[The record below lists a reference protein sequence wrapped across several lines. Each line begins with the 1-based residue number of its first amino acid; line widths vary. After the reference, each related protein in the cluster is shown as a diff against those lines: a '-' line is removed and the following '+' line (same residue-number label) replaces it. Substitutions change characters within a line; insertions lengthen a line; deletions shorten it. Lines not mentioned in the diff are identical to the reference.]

1 MENAAFWERM
11 YAANIGRMIGAC
23 HRYVNDLALAED
35 LAHEAFLKAME
46 RSDTYRATGR
56 FEAWLMR
63 ITVNHAIQ
71 HLRQSMDTVPIVE
84 EETPDVAPEET
95 SIWETDFT
103 QEELLEAVQ
112 QLPVPQRTVFNLYAI
127 DNQSHAYI
135 ADLLNISIA
144 SSKET
149 LYRARKRLRQLLTQM
164 AHEKEKRKKGVFVM
178 ILLFLLQHSEAART
192 DRMFRNGLAS
202 LTYAPAKPL
211 TTTQIRQAA
220 AEAPS
225 SAGVFVA
232 AHRAALTTAA
242 IAGVAGGVCIWQIA
256 RTSLD
261 NSPLQEPIVPTES
274 PVCLPADTIA
284 ENSLPS
290 ASNSTTLENVVPYT
304 IVESSLQTEPGSTT
318 KPSEATVPVK
328 QQESATKPQIIVV
341 TKEIVVNDTV
351 VVRDTAIVKDTVYL
365 MQKP

>member
-11 YAANIGRMIGAC
+11 YAANINRMIGLC

-46 RSDTYRATGR
+46 RADTYRATGN
-56 FEAWLMR
+56 FQAWLMR

-71 HLRQSMDTVPIVE
+71 HLRQSMDTVPFVE
-84 EETPDVAPEET
+84 EETPEVATEET
-95 SIWETDFT
+95 SIWEVDFT

-127 DNQSHAYI
+127 DGQSHAYI

-164 AHEKEKRKKGVFVM
+164 AHEKEKHKKGVFVM

-192 DRMFRNGLAS
+192 DRLFRGGLSS
-202 LTYAPAKPL
+202 LAYAPSKPL

-225 SAGVFVA
+225 SPGVFVA
-232 AHRAALTTAA
+232 THRAALATAT
-242 IAGVAGGVCIWQIA
+242 IAGVVGGVCIWQVA

-261 NSPLQEPIVPTES
+261 NSPLQDPIAPAEL
-274 PVCLPADTIA
+274 PVAIPADTIF
-284 ENSLPS
+284 
-290 ASNSTTLENVVPYT
+290 
-304 IVESSLQTEPGSTT
+304 ESDLQTAPDITT
-318 KPSEATVPVK
+318 AEAETTTPSKALK
-328 QQESATKPQIIVV
+328 SESKPQIIVV

-351 VVRDTAIVKDTVYL
+351 FVRDTAIVKDTVYL
-365 MQKP
+365 MEKP

>member
-46 RSDTYRATGR
+46 RADTYRATGN

-84 EETPDVAPEET
+84 EETPDVVPEET

-127 DNQSHAYI
+127 DNQPHAYI

-144 SSKET
+144 GSKET

-202 LTYAPAKPL
+202 LTYAPSKPL
-211 TTTQIRQAA
+211 TTTQIRQAV

-225 SAGVFVA
+225 SPGVFVA

-242 IAGVAGGVCIWQIA
+242 IAGVAGGVCAW
-256 RTSLD
+256 
-261 NSPLQEPIVPTES
+261 
-274 PVCLPADTIA
+274 
-284 ENSLPS
+284 
-290 ASNSTTLENVVPYT
+290 
-304 IVESSLQTEPGSTT
+304 
-318 KPSEATVPVK
+318 
-328 QQESATKPQIIVV
+328 
-341 TKEIVVNDTV
+341 
-351 VVRDTAIVKDTVYL
+351 
-365 MQKP
+365 

>member
-46 RSDTYRATGR
+46 RADTYRATGN

-127 DNQSHAYI
+127 DGQSHAHI

-164 AHEKEKRKKGVFVM
+164 AQEKEKRKKGVFVM

-192 DRMFRNGLAS
+192 DRLFRNGLSS
-202 LTYAPAKPL
+202 LTYAPSKPL
-211 TTTQIRQAA
+211 TTMQIRQAA

-242 IAGVAGGVCIWQIA
+242 IAGIAGGVCIWQVCSTA
-256 RTSLD
+256 LD
-261 NSPLQEPIVPTES
+261 NNPLQEPVAPAES
-274 PVCLPADTIA
+274 PIRLSADTTSK
-284 ENSLPS
+284 NG
-290 ASNSTTLENVVPYT
+290 
-304 IVESSLQTEPGSTT
+304 LQAEPGLTT
-318 KPSEATVPVK
+318 KPSEAIAPVK
-328 QQESATKPQIIVV
+328 HHESETKPQIIVV

>member
-11 YAANIGRMIGAC
+11 YAANIGRMIGLC

-46 RSDTYRATGR
+46 RSDTYRATGN

-71 HLRQSMDTVPIVE
+71 HLRESINTVTIVE
-84 EETPDVAPEET
+84 EETPDVTAEEAP
-95 SIWETDFT
+95 IWEMDFT
-103 QEELLEAVQ
+103 QEELLAAVQ
-112 QLPVPQRTVFNLYAI
+112 QLPIRLRTVFNLYVV

-144 SSKET
+144 NSKE
-149 LYRARKRLRQLLTQM
+149 LLFRARKRLRQLLTQM
-164 AHEKEKRKKGVFVM
+164 AEEKEKRKKGVFVM

-192 DRMFRNGLAS
+192 DRMFRSGLSS

-211 TTTQIRQAA
+211 SSTQIRQAA
-220 AEAPS
+220 TEAPS
-225 SAGVFVA
+225 SAGIFVA
-232 AHRAALTTAA
+232 AHRVALTTAT
-242 IAGVAGGVCIWQIA
+242 IAGVAGGVCAWQVA
-256 RTSLD
+256 RTALND
-261 NSPLQEPIVPTES
+261 SPLPEPISPVES
-274 PVCLPADTIA
+274 PVSLPAD
-284 ENSLPS
+284 S
-290 ASNSTTLENVVPYT
+290 AVVTEIPVKEPETTT
-304 IVESSLQTEPGSTT
+304 
-318 KPSEATVPVK
+318 PSERPEAK
-328 QQESATKPQIIVV
+328 SKPEIIVV

>member
-11 YAANIGRMIGAC
+11 YAANIGRMIGIC
-23 HRYVNDLALAED
+23 YRYVNDLALAED

-46 RSDTYRATGR
+46 RSDTYRATGH

-71 HLRQSMDTVPIVE
+71 HLRESINTVTIVE
-84 EETPDVAPEET
+84 EETPDVTAEDAP
-95 SIWETDFT
+95 IWEMDFT
-103 QEELLEAVQ
+103 QEELLAAVQ
-112 QLPVPQRTVFNLYAI
+112 QLPVRPRTVFNLYAI

-144 SSKET
+144 NSKE
-149 LYRARKRLRQLLTQM
+149 LLFRARKRLRQLLTQM
-164 AHEKEKRKKGVFVM
+164 AEEKEKRKKGVFVM

-192 DRMFRNGLAS
+192 DRMFRNGLSS
-202 LTYAPAKPL
+202 LTYTPAKPL
-211 TTTQIRQAA
+211 STTQIRQAA

-225 SAGVFVA
+225 SAGIFMA
-232 AHRAALTTAA
+232 AHRVALTTAT
-242 IAGVAGGVCIWQIA
+242 IAGVAGGVCAWQVA
-256 RTSLD
+256 RTALND
-261 NSPLQEPIVPTES
+261 NPLPEPTSPIETPVSIPADSTVVAEIPVEEPIMAT
-274 PVCLPADTIA
+274 
-284 ENSLPS
+284 
-290 ASNSTTLENVVPYT
+290 
-304 IVESSLQTEPGSTT
+304 
-318 KPSEATVPVK
+318 PSEHPEAK
-328 QQESATKPQIIVV
+328 SKPEIIVV

>member
-11 YAANIGRMIGAC
+11 YAANIGRMIGLC
-23 HRYVNDLALAED
+23 YRYVNDLALAED

-46 RSDTYRATGR
+46 RSDTYRATGN

-63 ITVNHAIQ
+63 ITVNHAVQ
-71 HLRQSMDTVPIVE
+71 HLRESINTMPIVE
-84 EETPDVAPEET
+84 EETADESAMDET
-95 SIWETDFT
+95 PIWEMDFT
-103 QEELLEAVQ
+103 QEELFAAVQ
-112 QLPVPQRTVFNLYAI
+112 QLPVRPRTVFNLYAI

-144 SSKET
+144 NSKE
-149 LYRARKRLRQLLTQM
+149 LLFRARKRLRQLLTQM
-164 AHEKEKRKKGVFVM
+164 AEEKEKQKKGVFVM

-192 DRMFRNGLAS
+192 DRLFRSGLSS
-202 LTYAPAKPL
+202 LTYAPANPL
-211 TTTQIRQAA
+211 STAQIRQAA

-232 AHRAALTTAA
+232 AHRMALTTAT
-242 IAGVAGGVCIWQIA
+242 IAGVAGGICAWQIA
-256 RTSLD
+256 RTALNDSSL
-261 NSPLQEPIVPTES
+261 SEPTPPVES
-274 PVCLPADTIA
+274 PVSVPAD
-284 ENSLPS
+284 SL
-290 ASNSTTLENVVPYT
+290 ATTD
-304 IVESSLQTEPGSTT
+304 
-318 KPSEATVPVK
+318 VPV
-328 QQESATKPQIIVV
+328 EVSATAVTSERPEAKSQPEIIVV

>member
-11 YAANIGRMIGAC
+11 YAANIGRMIGLC

-46 RSDTYRATGR
+46 RADTYRATGN
-56 FEAWLMR
+56 FEAWLIR

-71 HLRQSMDTVPIVE
+71 HLRQGMATVPFVD
-84 EETPDVAPEET
+84 EETPDVPMEEA

-103 QEELLEAVQ
+103 QEELLKAVQ
-112 QLPVPQRTVFNLYAI
+112 QLPIPQRTVFNLYAI
-127 DNQSHAYI
+127 DGQSHAYI

-164 AHEKEKRKKGVFVM
+164 AQEKEKRKKGVFVM

-192 DRMFRNGLAS
+192 DRLFRNGLSS

-211 TTTQIRQAA
+211 TTTQIRQVAT
-220 AEAPS
+220 EAPS
-225 SAGVFVA
+225 SPGVFVA
-232 AHRAALTTAA
+232 THRAALVTAA
-242 IAGVAGGVCIWQIA
+242 IAGIAGGVCIWQVCSTA
-256 RTSLD
+256 LD
-261 NSPLQEPIVPTES
+261 NNPLQEPVAPAES
-274 PVCLPADTIA
+274 PIRLSADTTSKNGLQA
-284 ENSLPS
+284 EPDL
-290 ASNSTTLENVVPYT
+290 
-304 IVESSLQTEPGSTT
+304 TT
-318 KPSEATVPVK
+318 KPSEAIAPVK
-328 QQESATKPQIIVV
+328 HHESETKPQIIVV

>member
-11 YAANIGRMIGAC
+11 YAANIGRMIGLC

-46 RSDTYRATGR
+46 RSDTYRATGH

-71 HLRQSMDTVPIVE
+71 HLRQSLDTVPFVD
-84 EETPDVAPEET
+84 EETPDVATEET
-95 SIWETDFT
+95 SIWEMDFT

-127 DNQSHAYI
+127 DGQSHAYI

-164 AHEKEKRKKGVFVM
+164 AQEKEKRKKGVFVM

-192 DRMFRNGLAS
+192 DRMFRNGLSS

-225 SAGVFVA
+225 SVGVFVA
-232 AHRAALTTAA
+232 AHRVALTTAT
-242 IAGVAGGVCIWQIA
+242 IAGVAGGICAWQVV
-256 RTSLD
+256 RTTLND
-261 NSPLQEPIVPTES
+261 SPLPEPTSPVES
-274 PVCLPADTIA
+274 PVSIPAD
-284 ENSLPS
+284 S
-290 ASNSTTLENVVPYT
+290 AVV
-304 IVESSLQTEPGSTT
+304 TEIPVKEPETAT
-318 KPSEATVPVK
+318 PSERPEAK
-328 QQESATKPQIIVV
+328 SKPKIIVV

>member
-1 MENAAFWERM
+1 MENVAFWERM
-11 YAANIGRMIGAC
+11 YAANINRMIGLC
-23 HRYVNDLALAED
+23 HRYVNDLALSED

-46 RSDTYRATGR
+46 RADTYRATGN
-56 FEAWLMR
+56 FQAWLMR

-71 HLRQSMDTVPIVE
+71 HLRQSLDTVPFVE
-84 EETPDVAPEET
+84 EETPDVAMEES
-95 SIWETDFT
+95 SIWEMDFT

-127 DNQSHAYI
+127 DGQSHAYI

-149 LYRARKRLRQLLTQM
+149 LYRARKRLRQLLSQM
-164 AHEKEKRKKGVFVM
+164 AQEKEKRKKGVFVM

-192 DRMFRNGLAS
+192 DRLFRNGLSS
-202 LTYAPAKPL
+202 LEYAPAKPL
-211 TTTQIRQAA
+211 LTSQIRQAA

-225 SAGVFVA
+225 SPGVFVA
-232 AHRAALTTAA
+232 THRAALATAT
-242 IAGVAGGVCIWQIA
+242 IAGVVGGVCIWQVA
-256 RTSLD
+256 RTALD
-261 NSPLQEPIVPTES
+261 NNLLQEPVAPSES
-274 PVCLPADTIA
+274 PASLPADTIS
-284 ENSLPS
+284 ENSLQT
-290 ASNSTTLENVVPYT
+290 ASDITTAEAETTTSSKALKS
-304 IVESSLQTEPGSTT
+304 ES
-318 KPSEATVPVK
+318 KPK
-328 QQESATKPQIIVV
+328 IIVV

>member
-11 YAANIGRMIGAC
+11 YAANIGRMIGLC

-46 RSDTYRATGR
+46 RADTYRATGN

-71 HLRQSMDTVPIVE
+71 HLRQGMATVPFVD
-84 EETPDVAPEET
+84 EETPDVPMEEA

-103 QEELLEAVQ
+103 QEELLKAVQ
-112 QLPVPQRTVFNLYAI
+112 QLPIPQRTVFNLYAI
-127 DNQSHAYI
+127 DGQSHAYI

-164 AHEKEKRKKGVFVM
+164 AQEKEKRKKGVFVM

-192 DRMFRNGLAS
+192 DRLFRNGLSS

-225 SAGVFVA
+225 SPGVFVA
-232 AHRAALTTAA
+232 THRAALVTAT
-242 IAGVAGGVCIWQIA
+242 IAGVVGGVCIWQVA
-256 RTSLD
+256 STALD
-261 NSPLQEPIVPTES
+261 NSPLQEPTAPIES
-274 PVCLPADTIA
+274 PVSLPADTI
-284 ENSLPS
+284 S
-290 ASNSTTLENVVPYT
+290 
-304 IVESSLQTEPGSTT
+304 ESSLQTVSNLPTVA
-318 KPSEATVPVK
+318 SEVAEPVK
-328 QQESATKPQIIVV
+328 KQELKTKPQIIVV

>member
-1 MENAAFWERM
+1 M

-23 HRYVNDLALAED
+23 HRYVNNLVLAED

-46 RSDTYRATGR
+46 RSDTYRATGN

-71 HLRQSMDTVPIVE
+71 HLRESINTVTIVE
-84 EETPDVAPEET
+84 EETPDVTAEEVP
-95 SIWETDFT
+95 IWEMDFT
-103 QEELLEAVQ
+103 QEELLAAVQ
-112 QLPVPQRTVFNLYAI
+112 QLPVRLRTVFNLYAI

-144 SSKET
+144 NSKE
-149 LYRARKRLRQLLTQM
+149 LLFRARKRLRQMLTQM
-164 AHEKEKRKKGVFVM
+164 AEEKEKRKKGVFVM

-192 DRMFRNGLAS
+192 DRMFRNGLSS

-225 SAGVFVA
+225 SVGVFVA
-232 AHRAALTTAA
+232 AHRVALTTAT
-242 IAGVAGGVCIWQIA
+242 IAGVAGGICAWQVV
-256 RTSLD
+256 RTTLND
-261 NSPLQEPIVPTES
+261 SPLPEPTS
-274 PVCLPADTIA
+274 PVETPVSVPVDSLAADEIPVEVPPVA
-284 ENSLPS
+284 
-290 ASNSTTLENVVPYT
+290 TT
-304 IVESSLQTEPGSTT
+304 
-318 KPSEATVPVK
+318 PSERSEVK
-328 QQESATKPQIIVV
+328 SKPEIIVV

>member
-46 RSDTYRATGR
+46 RADTYRATGN

-63 ITVNHAIQ
+63 ITANHAIQ
-71 HLRQSMDTVPIVE
+71 HLRQSLDTVPFVD
-84 EETPDVAPEET
+84 EETPDVVTEEA
-95 SIWETDFT
+95 SIWEMDFT

-127 DNQSHAYI
+127 DGQSHAYI

-164 AHEKEKRKKGVFVM
+164 AQEKEKRKKGVFVM

-202 LTYAPAKPL
+202 LTYAPSKPL

-225 SAGVFVA
+225 SPGVFVA
-232 AHRAALTTAA
+232 THRAALATAT
-242 IAGVAGGVCIWQIA
+242 IAGIVGGVCLWQVG
-256 RTSLD
+256 RTALD
-261 NSPLQEPIVPTES
+261 NNPLQEPVAPAES
-274 PVCLPADTIA
+274 PVSLPADTIA
-284 ENSLPS
+284 ENSLQAEPS
-290 ASNSTTLENVVPYT
+290 L
-304 IVESSLQTEPGSTT
+304 TT
-318 KPSEATVPVK
+318 KPSEAIAPVK
-328 QQESATKPQIIVV
+328 HHESETKPQIIVV

>member
-1 MENAAFWERM
+1 MENSAFWERM

-23 HRYVNDLALAED
+23 HRYVNNLVLAED

-46 RSDTYRATGR
+46 RSDTYRATGN

-71 HLRQSMDTVPIVE
+71 HLRESINTVTIVE
-84 EETPDVAPEET
+84 EETPDVTTEEVP
-95 SIWETDFT
+95 IWEMDFT
-103 QEELLEAVQ
+103 QEELLAAVQ
-112 QLPVPQRTVFNLYAI
+112 QLPVRLRTVFNLYAI

-144 SSKET
+144 NSKE
-149 LYRARKRLRQLLTQM
+149 LLFRARKRLRQMLTQM
-164 AHEKEKRKKGVFVM
+164 AEEKEKRKKGVFVM

-192 DRMFRNGLAS
+192 DRMFRNGLSS

-225 SAGVFVA
+225 SVGVFVA
-232 AHRAALTTAA
+232 AHRVALTTAT
-242 IAGVAGGVCIWQIA
+242 IAGVAGGICAWQVV
-256 RTSLD
+256 RTTLND
-261 NSPLQEPIVPTES
+261 SPLPEPTS
-274 PVCLPADTIA
+274 PVETPVSVPVDSLAADEIPVEVPPVA
-284 ENSLPS
+284 
-290 ASNSTTLENVVPYT
+290 TT
-304 IVESSLQTEPGSTT
+304 
-318 KPSEATVPVK
+318 PSERSEVK
-328 QQESATKPQIIVV
+328 SKPEIIVV

>member
-127 DNQSHAYI
+127 DGQSHAYI

-192 DRMFRNGLAS
+192 DRMFRNGLSS

-242 IAGVAGGVCIWQIA
+242 IAGVAGGVCAWQIA
-256 RTSLD
+256 RTSPD

-290 ASNSTTLENVVPYT
+290 ASNSTTLGNVSPYT
-304 IVESSLQTEPGSTT
+304 IVENSLQADPGSTT
-318 KPSEATVPVK
+318 KPSEAIVPVK

-351 VVRDTAIVKDTVYL
+351 IVRDTAIVKDTVYL

>member
-11 YAANIGRMIGAC
+11 YAANIGRMIGLC

-46 RSDTYRATGR
+46 RADTYRATGN

-71 HLRQSMDTVPIVE
+71 HLRQSMDTVPFVD
-84 EETPDVAPEET
+84 EETPDVTPEET
-95 SIWETDFT
+95 SIWEMDFT
-103 QEELLEAVQ
+103 QKELLEAVQ
-112 QLPVPQRTVFNLYAI
+112 QLPVPQRTIFNLYAI
-127 DNQSHAYI
+127 DGQSHAYI

-164 AHEKEKRKKGVFVM
+164 AQEKEKRKKGVFVM

-192 DRMFRNGLAS
+192 DRLFRNGLSS

-211 TTTQIRQAA
+211 TTTQIRQVAT
-220 AEAPS
+220 EAPS
-225 SAGVFVA
+225 SPGVFMATHRVA
-232 AHRAALTTAA
+232 LATAT
-242 IAGVAGGVCIWQIA
+242 IAGVVGGVCIWQVA

-261 NSPLQEPIVPTES
+261 DSSLLEPIVPTES
-274 PVCLPADTIA
+274 PVSLPADTI
-284 ENSLPS
+284 S
-290 ASNSTTLENVVPYT
+290 
-304 IVESSLQTEPGSTT
+304 ESSLQTEYSSPFEVSEST
-318 KPSEATVPVK
+318 ATLP
-328 QQESATKPQIIVV
+328 QQEAKTKSQIIVV

>member
-11 YAANIGRMIGAC
+11 YAANIGRMIGIC
-23 HRYVNDLALAED
+23 YRYVNDLALAED

-46 RSDTYRATGR
+46 RSDTYRATGH

-71 HLRQSMDTVPIVE
+71 HLRESINTVTIVE
-84 EETPDVAPEET
+84 EETPDVTTEEVP
-95 SIWETDFT
+95 IWEMDFT
-103 QEELLEAVQ
+103 QEELLAAVQ
-112 QLPVPQRTVFNLYAI
+112 QLPVRPRTVFNLYAI

-144 SSKET
+144 NSKE
-149 LYRARKRLRQLLTQM
+149 LLFRARKRLRQLLTQM
-164 AHEKEKRKKGVFVM
+164 AEEKEKRKKGVFVM

-192 DRMFRNGLAS
+192 DRMFRSGLSS

-211 TTTQIRQAA
+211 STTQIRQAA

-232 AHRAALTTAA
+232 AHRVALTTAT
-242 IAGVAGGVCIWQIA
+242 IVGVAGGVCAWQVA
-256 RTSLD
+256 RTALND
-261 NSPLQEPIVPTES
+261 SPLPEPISPVES
-274 PVCLPADTIA
+274 PISLPAD
-284 ENSLPS
+284 SL
-290 ASNSTTLENVVPYT
+290 A
-304 IVESSLQTEPGSTT
+304 
-318 KPSEATVPVK
+318 
-328 QQESATKPQIIVV
+328 ATKIQAEVPAATSLSSRSELKSKPEIIVV

>member
-1 MENAAFWERM
+1 MENAAFWERQ
-11 YAANIGRMIGAC
+11 YAANIGRMIGLC

-46 RSDTYRATGR
+46 RSDTYRATGN
-56 FEAWLMR
+56 FQAWLMR

-71 HLRQSMDTVPIVE
+71 HLRQSMDTVPFVE
-84 EETPDVAPEET
+84 EETPDVATEEA
-95 SIWETDFT
+95 SVWEMDFT

-112 QLPVPQRTVFNLYAI
+112 QLPVLQRTVFNLYAI
-127 DNQSHAYI
+127 DGQSHAHI

-164 AHEKEKRKKGVFVM
+164 AQEKEKRKKGVFVM

-192 DRMFRNGLAS
+192 DRMFRSGLSS

-211 TTTQIRQAA
+211 STTQIRQAA

-232 AHRAALTTAA
+232 AHRVALTTAT
-242 IAGVAGGVCIWQIA
+242 IVGVAGGVCAWQVA
-256 RTSLD
+256 RTALND
-261 NSPLQEPIVPTES
+261 SPLPEPISPVES
-274 PVCLPADTIA
+274 PISLPADSLAATKIQTDVPA
-284 ENSLPS
+284 ATSLPS
-290 ASNSTTLENVVPYT
+290 R
-304 IVESSLQTEPGSTT
+304 
-318 KPSEATVPVK
+318 SEAK
-328 QQESATKPQIIVV
+328 SKPEIIVV

-351 VVRDTAIVKDTVYL
+351 VVRDTAILKDTVYL

>member
-46 RSDTYRATGR
+46 RADTYRATGN

-71 HLRQSMDTVPIVE
+71 HLRQSMNTVPIVE
-84 EETPDVAPEET
+84 EETPDVVPEET

-192 DRMFRNGLAS
+192 DRLFRNGLS
-202 LTYAPAKPL
+202 ELTYAPSKPL

-225 SAGVFVA
+225 SPGVFVA
-232 AHRAALTTAA
+232 TRRAALATAT
-242 IAGVAGGVCIWQIA
+242 IAGIVGGVCIWQIG
-256 RTSLD
+256 RTTLD
-261 NSPLQEPIVPTES
+261 NSLLQEPDAPAES
-274 PVCLPADTIA
+274 PVSLPADTITENNLQA
-284 ENSLPS
+284 EPSL
-290 ASNSTTLENVVPYT
+290 TT
-304 IVESSLQTEPGSTT
+304 Q
-318 KPSEATVPVK
+318 PSEAIAPVK
-328 QQESATKPQIIVV
+328 QQEPATKPQIIVV